1 MPQTGVYSDSMTE
14 FEETTKLPEDR
25 REGTPRSLSITW
37 AGVMFTPGAIISGM
51 VAAGGASG
59 PGFFYGFMGL
69 TIGVILGMIALALIS
84 LWGPLTGLAAMPLG
98 RLAFGGAIILPR
110 IFLIFSLVAYNGLN
124 DLFGVNALADSLG
137 ISFFV
142 ALAAVLAIEITVV
155 FLGIRAMRVLGLA
168 ISAVMLV
175 ITVWLLFALRDIP
188 PAPMPDP
195 SAGIPVAGIW
205 LAIALG
211 LSGSISWTVQATDLS
226 RTLPRQASP
235 RSIFW
240 WVLLGTSVPLIVLGG
255 IGAWLSTKAAIADP
269 MSRVESVLG
278 GGAPAIIALVA
289 MGVALATANGLN
301 DYSGGLSLVQMGVKL
316 SRPLASLIIAA
327 LGLGLAIAARNSSL
341 GDTTQDVVL
350 LAGYYTTPWFGIVIV
365 ELLMRRRN
373 RQNYVEEPASIWPAA
388 WSFTFGFLALLPFTA
403 TPIGNT
409 IAKASPLL
417 EWIGWMSR
425 NVMGGAGIGYLV
437 GVIAGGGLYLL
448 LRHVANTRKL
458 ST

>member
-1 MPQTGVYSDSMTE
+1 
-14 FEETTKLPEDR
+14 
-25 REGTPRSLSITW
+25 
-37 AGVMFTPGAIISGM
+37 M
-51 VAAGGASG
+51 V
-59 PGFFYGFMGL
+59 
-69 TIGVILGMIALALIS
+69 ALALIS

-137 ISFFV
+137 VSFFV
-142 ALAAVLAIEITVV
+142 ALACVVAIEITVV
-155 FLGIRAMRVLGLA
+155 FLGIRAMRILGLA
-168 ISAVMLV
+168 ISSVMLV
-175 ITVWLLFALRDIP
+175 ITVWLLIALRDIP

-195 SAGIPVAGIW
+195 SAGIPMAGIW

-226 RTLPRQASP
+226 RTLPRNTSP

-240 WVLLGTSVPLIVLGG
+240 WVLLGTSLPLIVLGG

-269 MSRVESVLG
+269 MNRVESVLG
-278 GGAPAIIALVA
+278 GGVPAIIALVA

-316 SRPLASLIIAA
+316 SRPMASLIIAA

-365 ELLMRRRN
+365 ELLMRRRSQ
-373 RQNYVEEPASIWPAA
+373 RNYDSEPVSVWPAA
-388 WSFTFGFLALLPFTA
+388 WSFIFGFLALLPFTA

-448 LRHVANTRKL
+448 LRHRANSRQL
-458 ST
+458 SP

>member
-1 MPQTGVYSDSMTE
+1 
-14 FEETTKLPEDR
+14 
-25 REGTPRSLSITW
+25 
-37 AGVMFTPGAIISGM
+37 
-51 VAAGGASG
+51 
-59 PGFFYGFMGL
+59 
-69 TIGVILGMIALALIS
+69 
-84 LWGPLTGLAAMPLG
+84 MPLG

-373 RQNYVEEPASIWPAA
+373 RQNYVEEPASMWPAA

-448 LRHVANTRKL
+448 LRHVANTRRL